1 MLLILKLCVW
11 VSFFILCM
19 LSCLH
24 FKYFFLLGTPYPS
37 HIPLPLWGC
46 YVIHPSTPGIPLLQ
60 GNEHPQAQGPLLPL
74 MSNKAIFCHICTQSH
89 GSLHVYSLVG
99 GPVPGSSWESGQL
112 TLLLLH
118 GAANPLSSFSPFSNS
133 SIRSPHAPSNGCLW
147 ASSSVFVRLWQSHLC
162 W

>member
-1 MLLILKLCVW
+1 MLLLILKLCVW
-11 VSFFILCM
+11 VSFFIFCM
-19 LSCLH
+19 LFCLH

-89 GSLHVYSLVG
+89 GSLRMYSLVG
-99 GPVPGSSWESGQL
+99 GPVTVSSGGGLFFYYLWIDLIYNDSIFS
-112 TLLLLH
+112 LLKLKSLQ
-118 GAANPLSSFSPFSNS
+118 
-133 SIRSPHAPSNGCLW
+133 I
-147 ASSSVFVRLWQSHLC
+147 
-162 W
+162 